1 MLTNTNT
8 LQTLTNEGK
17 IDNGSNSGTIDNFTN
32 QNTNAANP
40 DNGHILNFTN
50 AQGGTITTFD
60 NQAGQVDAFTNQNGG
75 TITTWTNN
83 TNGNVTALTNAGNVT
98 TLSNANNAQ
107 LATLTNQGTITTGSN
122 EGTITAFTN
131 TGTFT
136 TLTNNTNAT
145 ITTLTN
151 DGTFTTLTND
161 GTLTTLTHNAN
172 ATLNTLSNQGTLST
186 LNLAS
191 SITNYTNN
199 ATNTTTTLNTNGTKD
214 TSFFVNFTNT
224 AGTINT
230 NNTDLFIHGLGDANG
245 AFNNAETIDASGKT
259 IDIWGT
265 FSNTGTITADT
276 IILGRNP
283 ANPAAWIANTNGAH
297 IGGTINA
304 GNNNAT
310 QLELKNW
317 VLELTQKG
325 GGTQRGGD
333 YNTNLGNATGDNTKG
348 HILVNENVN
357 LSEIRIDAHFNDD
370 GSIKDQNAG
379 ILILATQDK
388 WGEKYN
394 YQALFLK
401 RTAQGQNS
409 TLINTVQDENGN
421 TVGKTDDYGQAAAGQ
436 ATGYG
441 GNTTVKIEALKHLYT
456 PQSTTRIIDL
466 LDGFALGIEP
476 QGSPVESLSAALLN
490 GTISK
495 NILIGNLIDAMSRR
509 MFHNSLSHRQG
520 KTYVVTSRSVD
531 EEGKRIKDDENVEVP
546 LVYSNIDLLHET
558 DLIYAPHAKDS
569 NHQSFIIPFSRY
581 TRTDL
586 GQGYIGSEFSG
597 GALLGTFKN
606 LDTWGN
612 AGIYLGYEQGKATLP
627 RSTGEARVNNS
638 SILVGG
644 TYYKTFYTSGM
655 REYYMKLSLH
665 AQIQSPEF
673 ELYLN
678 ALDISAINKLSA
690 YGAEGE
696 FKIGANFFR
705 LFNNSY
711 ISPEIGIGYGIF
723 ALNAFTLNY
732 PSEFALDESYP
743 AHLFHLP
750 YVSLQVRYTKAFT
763 HNARYSFSLGGRYT
777 LKDTHTTT
785 LQIGPHNASSLL
797 HLPPV
802 MGTGSAGLY
811 YSLGKRSELS
821 LQVDG
826 TFAQER
832 LSAGGSLRYAIWF

>member
-1 MLTNTNT
+1 M
-8 LQTLTNEGK
+8 
-17 IDNGSNSGTIDNFTN
+17 
-32 QNTNAANP
+32 
-40 DNGHILNFTN
+40 
-50 AQGGTITTFD
+50 
-60 NQAGQVDAFTNQNGG
+60 
-75 TITTWTNN
+75 
-83 TNGNVTALTNAGNVT
+83 
-98 TLSNANNAQ
+98 
-107 LATLTNQGTITTGSN
+107 
-122 EGTITAFTN
+122 
-131 TGTFT
+131 
-136 TLTNNTNAT
+136 
-145 ITTLTN
+145 
-151 DGTFTTLTND
+151 
-161 GTLTTLTHNAN
+161 
-172 ATLNTLSNQGTLST
+172 
-186 LNLAS
+186 
-191 SITNYTNN
+191 
-199 ATNTTTTLNTNGTKD
+199 
-214 TSFFVNFTNT
+214 
-224 AGTINT
+224 
-230 NNTDLFIHGLGDANG
+230 
-245 AFNNAETIDASGKT
+245 
-259 IDIWGT
+259 
-265 FSNTGTITADT
+265 
-276 IILGRNP
+276 
-283 ANPAAWIANTNGAH
+283 
-297 IGGTINA
+297 
-304 GNNNAT
+304 
-310 QLELKNW
+310 
-317 VLELTQKG
+317 
-325 GGTQRGGD
+325 
-333 YNTNLGNATGDNTKG
+333 
-348 HILVNENVN
+348 
-357 LSEIRIDAHFNDD
+357 SEIRIDAHFNDD

-696 FKIGANFFR
+696 FKI
-705 LFNNSY
+705 
-711 ISPEIGIGYGIF
+711 E
-723 ALNAFTLNY
+723 
-732 PSEFALDESYP
+732 
-743 AHLFHLP
+743 
-750 YVSLQVRYTKAFT
+750 
-763 HNARYSFSLGGRYT
+763 
-777 LKDTHTTT
+777 
-785 LQIGPHNASSLL
+785 
-797 HLPPV
+797 
-802 MGTGSAGLY
+802 
-811 YSLGKRSELS
+811 
-821 LQVDG
+821 
-826 TFAQER
+826 
-832 LSAGGSLRYAIWF
+832 